1 MVILKDGD
9 FALIEAN
16 DNADHDGQQI
26 RYRGMWKDYNDILK
40 NLRRF

>member
-1 MVILKDGD
+1 MILPDGD

-26 RYRGMWKDYNDILK
+26 HYKGMWPEYKKLLK
-40 NLRRF
+40 QLK